1 MKRPLLVGLLSTA
14 LVAISWGVWSV
25 LETGST
31 AEFHTR
37 VLVVFLIAGAA
48 LGGAMVATGEAS
60 LAHVSPRLQLAAVVL
75 MVVGTAVFMAWR
87 HPTAADLGDLLMV
100 AVILG
105 LCWRIPFSAFRSA
118 RQPVRRRIRRIR
130 GPRLRVVS

>member
-1 MKRPLLVGLLSTA
+1 MKRPLLVGVLSTA

-25 LETGST
+25 LETGSS

-48 LGGAMVATGEAS
+48 LGGAMVAAGEPS
-60 LAHVSPRLQLAAVVL
+60 LAHVSPRLQVAAVAT
-75 MVVGTAVFMAWR
+75 MVAGTAFFTAWR
-87 HPTAADLGDLLMV
+87 HPGAADLGDLLMLG
-100 AVILG
+100 VILG
-105 LCWRIPFSAFRSA
+105 LCWRVPAAVFQTA
-118 RQPVRRRIRRIR
+118 RQPVRRQIRRIR